1 MARKLSRRSLALYVA
16 DQLATQPDHNT
27 VVKQLA
33 GYLVESRRTKEL
45 DIIVKDIDYYLS
57 EKGIMNTVVTSV
69 FDLGQETKKAI
80 EQFVLKQTNATTI
93 ALSNIVDPAV
103 IGGVRI
109 SLPGRELDQTIAH
122 QLTVLKTRFKK
133 V

>member
-16 DQLATQPDHNT
+16 DQLVTQPNHNE

-33 GYLVESRRTKEL
+33 GYLIESRRTKEL

-57 EKGIMNTVVTSV
+57 EKGIMNTVVTSA
-69 FDLGQETKKAI
+69 FDLAQETKNAI
-80 EQFVLKQTNATTI
+80 EQFVLKQTNAKTI
-93 ALSNIVDPAV
+93 ALSNEVDPTV

-133 V
+133 A

>member
-16 DQLATQPDHNT
+16 DQLATQPNHNA

-57 EKGIMNTVVTSV
+57 EKGIMNTVVTSA

-80 EQFVLKQTNATTI
+80 EQFVLKQTNAKTV
-93 ALSNIVDPAV
+93 ALSNEVDPAV

-133 V
+133 A